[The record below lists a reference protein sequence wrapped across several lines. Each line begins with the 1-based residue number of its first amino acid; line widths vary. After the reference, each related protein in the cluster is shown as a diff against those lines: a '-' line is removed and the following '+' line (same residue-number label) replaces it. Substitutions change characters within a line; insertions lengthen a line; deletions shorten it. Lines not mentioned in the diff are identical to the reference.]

1 MSADAL
7 RQEFFERLRP
17 PFSMERLFDHVDDIA
32 FFIKDAESR
41 YLAVN
46 QTLLTRCGIPDR
58 ESFIGRTA
66 AELFP
71 PPLGE
76 SFVEEDLEV
85 MREARGLHGQLKRH
99 LYPDGREDW
108 CLTHKEPLF
117 DESGEVI
124 GLIGISRDL
133 NVPTL
138 PDTDLQGLSQLL
150 DHIRDNIDKPLRLEP
165 LAASAKLSVYQLDQ
179 RIRALFQISG
189 GQYITRARIDA
200 ACHAL
205 TKTSTS
211 IANIALDCGYA
222 DQSAFT
228 RQFKQSVGLTPG
240 AYRERTRQSR

>member
-1 MSADAL
+1 MDPDAL
-7 RQEFFERLRP
+7 RHDFFQRLRT
-17 PFSMERLFDHVDDIA
+17 PFSMERLFDHVEDIA
-32 FFIKDAESR
+32 FFIKDDEGR

-46 QTLLTRCGIPDR
+46 QTLLTRCGITDR
-58 ESFIGRTA
+58 NDFLGKTA
-66 AELFP
+66 AQLFP
-71 PPLGE
+71 PPLGD
-76 SFVEEDLEV
+76 SFVEEDLTV

-117 DESGEVI
+117 DNHGLVI
-124 GLIGISRDL
+124 GLMGLSRDL

-138 PDTDLQGLSQLL
+138 PDTDLQGLSKLL
-150 DHIRDNIDKPLRLEP
+150 DHIRENLDKPLRLEP
-165 LAASAKLSVYQLDQ
+165 LAASAHLSVYQLDQ
-179 RIRALFQISG
+179 RIRALFQLSA
-189 GQYITRARIDA
+189 GQYITKSRIDA

-205 TKTSTS
+205 TKTSTA

-240 AYRERTRQSR
+240 AYRDRSRKK